1 MKTWW
6 RRVRRKLL
14 VLPIY
19 SLARLIGI
27 TLRLKIEGFE
37 EIQKLKGGRIFA
49 GWHGRTLIA
58 ANYFKGKGVW
68 TIISHSNDGDMQNSI
83 FRLFGFKTIRGSS
96 GRGGARAAIESIKVL
111 REGATMAFT
120 PDGPRGPTH
129 IVQDGIMLMAQKSG
143 AWLIPVAVSA
153 RRRRL
158 IGTWD
163 RYMVPGFFTD
173 AIMIFGE
180 PFKIP
185 ESASAEEM
193 QEMRLEF
200 QSKMNE
206 LEDAAERRMG
216 HCRV

>member
-27 TLRLKIEGFE
+27 TL
-37 EIQKLKGGRIFA
+37 KLKVEGIERIQNLEGGRIFA

-58 ANYFKGKGVW
+58 ANYFKGKGLW

-111 REGATMAFT
+111 KGGASMAFT

-129 IVQDGIMLMAQKSG
+129 VVQDGIMLMAQKSG
-143 AWLIPVAVSA
+143 AWLIPVGVSA

-163 RYMVPGFFTD
+163 SYMVPGFFTD
-173 AIMIFGE
+173 ALILFGE
-180 PFKIP
+180 PFKVP
-185 ESASAEEM
+185 NDASTDDIEKIKID
-193 QEMRLEF
+193 F
-200 QSKMNE
+200 QNKINE
-206 LEDAAERRMG
+206 LEDEAERRLG
-216 HCRV
+216 HCKV